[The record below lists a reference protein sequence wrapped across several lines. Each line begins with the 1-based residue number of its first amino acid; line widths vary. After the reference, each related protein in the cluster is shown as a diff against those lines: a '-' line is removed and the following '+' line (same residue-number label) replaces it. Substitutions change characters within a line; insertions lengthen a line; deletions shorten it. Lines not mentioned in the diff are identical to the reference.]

1 MENIHKFNRFKYYS
15 EKAAESEHQG
25 DLQDAKEQWAIAEL
39 NAKDSKKLCDLN
51 TAPPLTGMVVEIDSV
66 IEGEEV

>member
-1 MENIHKFNRFKYYS
+1 MTDYIVRLYGVIEVKM
-15 EKAAESEHQG
+15 KAET
-25 DLQDAKEQWAIAEL
+25 LEQAIE
-39 NAKDSKKLCDLN
+39 LCDLN